1 MSKLQTVTEK
11 TRAIEKFSDIFTDF
25 SIHPTTGQLNKKTNE
40 NAIKQSV
47 RNLLLT
53 DKYER
58 PFHPEIGSNLSA
70 LLFENMTP
78 GISLEAEEYVRDV
91 INNYEPRAILLSTNL
106 SFMNDNNAVNVEI
119 KFSVINTDEIS
130 TINFV
135 LTRNR

>member
-11 TRAIEKFSDIFTDF
+11 TIAIEKFSDIFTDF

-58 PFHPEIGSNLSA
+58 PFHPEIGSNLRA

-78 GISLEAEEYVRDV
+78 GISIEAEEYVRDV
-91 INNYEPRAILLSTNL
+91 INNYEPRAILLATNL
-106 SFMNDNNAVNVEI
+106 SFMNDNNAVNVEVR
-119 KFSVINTDEIS
+119 FSVINTDEIS